1 MYNREYILLNRE
13 YNLDTIKNDIE
24 YVCMVRNLG

>member
-13 YNLDTIKNDIE
+13 YNLDPIKNDIE